1 MALLTVERD
10 GALVGPMR
18 TEKRGYI
25 RPEGQQSTEVG
36 IHSRVMEDLYITLAD
51 VDLEGIILNN
61 DPSAQAATFTFM
73 VKPLVGWIWAGL
85 FVLIAGSLIGLW
97 PSAERVRAASSA
109 TPGAVADTA
118 PAGD

>member
-1 MALLTVERD
+1 MERE
-10 GALVGPMR
+10 GRLVGPMR

-51 VDLEGIILNN
+51 VDLEGIIVDN

-73 VKPLVGWIWAGL
+73 IKPLVGWILAGL
-85 FVLIAGSLIGLW
+85 FVLIAGSLICLW
-97 PSAERVRAASSA
+97 PSAERVRA
-109 TPGAVADTA
+109 PGRAAPDTVADPA